1 MRRVFLVLKILRLA
15 LGPKLH
21 VNDEAG
27 VVDFLLRIFRLL
39 SVAVMLWCLM
49 VDNLMELLIVLLEPL
64 LFLITQ
70 QLLRGCQDIL
80 IAQICDIAYAV
91 IFKPLILQLDP
102 LHQILLFAMHFDML
116 LADKLEELA
125 HLLNRWLFALAIIPT
140 ARTEPIVLFLFCV
153 KNMSDDGLQ
162 LRWEIFL

>member
-1 MRRVFLVLKILRLA
+1 MRRVFLVLEILRLA
-15 LGPKLH
+15 LCPKLH
-21 VNDEAG
+21 VNDKAG

-49 VDNLMELLIVLLEPL
+49 VYNLMELLIVLLEPL
-64 LFLITQ
+64 LFLISQ
-70 QLLRGCQDIL
+70 QLLRGGQDVL

-140 ARTEPIVLFLFCV
+140 ARTEPIVLFLFCM
-153 KNMSDDGLQ
+153 KYMSDNGLQ
-162 LRWEIFL
+162 LRREIFL